1 MPILRNVLRK
11 IARASYSHPKT
22 VIALFGFLA
31 VLGFAAMPH
40 ITISSNLMAGVGQD
54 SPVIRLARESIE
66 LFGEQDSLILVVEFP
81 EAPGPERLSFMRG
94 LETLIRGMPR
104 VRHVRSQ
111 FLDIQDGK
119 HVESVLQ
126 NFLLGL
132 NDSERRAV
140 ADIFSPEALEGAL
153 TRNRNRLFLAE
164 DPLVQKRILEDPFE
178 LGHFV
183 LKAMKKRLGAVS
195 LGDMFLLIGSPDST
209 VYLVQVTPDFPS
221 SDIGKAR
228 ELIRLLRES
237 IPNEISRLA
246 DEVPELG
253 RYRDDIRWSLTGK
266 TLFHYE
272 SDQVFRRENYRILFI
287 SVGLVSLLLL
297 IMYRS
302 IWSGII
308 LMAPIA
314 AGIGPNYG
322 LMWLIFEDVNP
333 VVMAAAGVLFGLS
346 ADYGVHLWTGLREE
360 LEKDSSLLNAVTGVY
375 ERTGP
380 PVLLGAITTI
390 LAFLCMCFSRQPA
403 MAQFGLVGASGL
415 ILSLCSTLWLFP
427 ALVSVVGTRNRELL
441 PRMRLSLQGFSR
453 LYQRRPRPVA
463 LLSVLVIALGAFGAS
478 HVKCEPD
485 LYKVFLARNLESME
499 VSNFIARKF
508 RVSFGQ
514 PVLLFFET
522 PDFEEGLQMQR
533 EIDGILGGLMAV
545 NKDIATADSI
555 SYLQAPQSVKK
566 DNVQWI
572 GEIAEAWPSLSESY
586 QKLLGDSDLSDSSIS
601 VINGSFHA
609 MGALLKRLAT
619 SGLSTTTPVTEMEQ
633 TWYVAKVKDR
643 YRFLTQVRY
652 LFTKTDPKELS
663 AIDKAIVE
671 GLQGLPLPVTMT
683 GPRQAMGEVLSSL
696 VGELIR
702 IGVYVVIVVIVFF
715 VVVFRRPLGVALSL
729 VPMLGAFAITLGV
742 MALLGLGLPFSVV
755 GVAPLIFGLGMDN
768 GVHVVMGSMSRR
780 RGAVDET
787 MQRVTAPIIFTSV
800 TNVAGF
806 VAMLSSRLYAMEFLG
821 WAMIIA
827 MTASV
832 SLTLTALPAFLLLLE
847 RRRSGHD
854 TIPPAE

>member
-1 MPILRNVLRK
+1 MRIVRDVLRK
-11 IARASYSHPKT
+11 IAGASYSHPKT
-22 VIALFGFLA
+22 VIALFVFLA
-31 VLGFAAMPH
+31 VAGFSAMPH

-66 LFGEQDSLILVVEFP
+66 LFGEQDSLIVVVEFP
-81 EAPGPERLSFMRG
+81 EPPGPERLGIMRA
-94 LETLIRGMPR
+94 LETLIAGMPR

-119 HVESVLQ
+119 HLESVLQ

-132 NDSERRAV
+132 NDRERMAV
-140 ADIFSPEALEGAL
+140 ADIFRPEGLEGAL
-153 TRNRNRLFLAE
+153 SRNRNRLFLAE
-164 DPLVQKRILEDPFE
+164 DPLVRSRILEDPFE

-183 LKAMKKRLGAVS
+183 LNAMRKRLGAVS

-209 VYLVQVTPDFPS
+209 VYLIQVTPDFPS
-221 SDIGKAR
+221 SDVGKAG
-228 ELIRLLRES
+228 ELIRVLRES
-237 IPNEISRLA
+237 IPKEISRLA
-246 DEVPELG
+246 DEAPELA
-253 RYRDDIRWSLTGK
+253 RHADEIRWSLTGK

-272 SDQVFRRENYRILFI
+272 SDQVFRRENFRILFI

-308 LMAPIA
+308 LMTPIA

-322 LMWLIFEDVNP
+322 LMWLLFEEVNP

-346 ADYGVHLWTGLREE
+346 ADYGVHLWAGLKEE
-360 LEKDSSLLNAVTGVY
+360 LEKGSSLLEGVMRVY
-375 ERTGP
+375 DRTGP

-415 ILSLCSTLWLFP
+415 ILSLCSTIWLFP
-427 ALVSVVGTRNRELL
+427 ALVSVVGAWNRDML
-441 PRMRLSLQGFSR
+441 PRMRLSLHWFSS

-463 LLSVLVIALGAFGAS
+463 LISVLLIALGAFGAS

-485 LYKVFLARNLESME
+485 LYKVFLARNVDSME

-522 PDFEEGLQMQR
+522 PDFEEGLEMQR
-533 EIDGILGGLMAV
+533 AIDEILGGLMEM
-545 NKDIATADSI
+545 NKDVATADSI

-566 DNVQWI
+566 ENVKWI
-572 GEIAEAWPSLSESY
+572 GETAEDWPSLSEYY
-586 QKLLGDSDLSDSSIS
+586 QRLLSNSDLSNSSTE
-601 VINGSFHA
+601 VINGSFRA
-609 MGALLKRLAT
+609 MGSLLERLAA

-652 LFTKTDPKELS
+652 RYTATDPKELTE
-663 AIDKAIVE
+663 IDKTIEEA
-671 GLQGLPLPVTMT
+671 LQGLPLPVTMT

-696 VGELIR
+696 VGELVR

-715 VVVFRRPLGVALSL
+715 MAVFRRPLGVVLSL

-742 MALLGLGLPFSVV
+742 MALLGIGLPFSVV

-780 RGAVDET
+780 RGSVNET
-787 MQRVTAPIIFTSV
+787 MRRVTGPIIFTSV

-806 VAMLSSRLYAMEFLG
+806 VAMLSSTLYAMEFLG

-832 SLTLTALPAFLLLLE
+832 TLTLTALPAILLLLQQ
-847 RRRSGHD
+847 RRSGHD
-854 TIPPAE
+854 TIPAAE